1 LCLPPPFLLQFLHPY
16 ISIKIKVNLL
26 KVKIMFKKITLSLSV
41 ALVMTGSVW
50 AHEDAAHVNVDGA
63 WIRATVAG
71 QMGTGGFMKLTAR
84 EDLRLV
90 RVSSPAA
97 EVAEIHEMKMG
108 ANNVMEMRP
117 IAGLDLPKG
126 KIVEL
131 KPGSYHLMLMS
142 LKQALPKDSTV
153 PVTLFFKDAK
163 GAESKLNLKVPV
175 SLAPMQASPDQASQ
189 PMHKH

>member
-1 LCLPPPFLLQFLHPY
+1 
-16 ISIKIKVNLL
+16 
-26 KVKIMFKKITLSLSV
+26 MFKKITLIAA
-41 ALVMTGSVW
+41 ALVASVCI
-50 AHEDAAHVNVDGA
+50 AHPDSAHVDVDGA
-63 WIRATVAG
+63 WIRSTVAG
-71 QMGTGGFMKLTAR
+71 QQGTGGFMKLTAR

-126 KIVEL
+126 KAVEL

-175 SLAPMQASPDQASQ
+175 SLVPAQATSDQASQ
-189 PMHKH
+189 SMHKH

>member
-1 LCLPPPFLLQFLHPY
+1 MLTY
-16 ISIKIKVNLL
+16 
-26 KVKIMFKKITLSLSV
+26 TYSLIV
-41 ALVMTGSVW
+41 AALVFTSTVF
-50 AHEDAAHVNVDGA
+50 AHPEHAHVDVTDA

-71 QMGTGGFMKLTAR
+71 QQGTGGFMKLTAR

-97 EVAEIHEMKMG
+97 QVAEIHEMRMG

-117 IAGLDLPKG
+117 MTGLDLPKG
-126 KIVEL
+126 KTVEL

-142 LKQALPKDSTV
+142 LKQTLPKDSTI

-163 GAESKLNLKVPV
+163 GAKSRLQLNVPV
-175 SLAPMQASPDQASQ
+175 GLAAAGSAPTGLAPAAQ
-189 PMHKH
+189 HKH

>member
-1 LCLPPPFLLQFLHPY
+1 
-16 ISIKIKVNLL
+16 
-26 KVKIMFKKITLSLSV
+26 MFKKIIFTASLVFSV
-41 ALVMTGSVW
+41 HLF
-50 AHEDAAHVNVDGA
+50 AHADKAHVDVDGA
-63 WIRATVAG
+63 WVRATVAG
-71 QMGTGGFMKLTAR
+71 QMGTGGFMKLTAH

-90 RVSSPAA
+90 SISSPVAA
-97 EVAEIHEMKMG
+97 VAEIHEMKMG

-126 KIVEL
+126 KTVEL

-142 LKQALPKDSTV
+142 LKQALPKGGTV

-163 GAESKLNLKVPV
+163 GARSQLKLNLPV
-175 SLAPMQASPDQASQ
+175 ELAPVQATPDKASE